1 AGSIAVSAG
10 DQQTATVNTAVATRP
25 AVIVKDRFGNAVAGV
40 AVTFAPALGGGSVTG
55 ATPTTNASGIATV
68 GSWTLGKAAT
78 ANTLT
83 ATAGPAARLAIT
95 TQPSATVQSGLAFLQ
110 QPVIQLQDANGNPV
124 SQSNTTVRA
133 TIASGGGTLGGTVD
147 INTNASGS
155 ALFTNLSISGTA
167 GPHTLG
173 FSAQQFNPITSATVN
188 VTAGPATQIAMNA
201 GNGPTA
207 TT

>member
-1 AGSIAVSAG
+1 GCIAASAG
-10 DQQTATVNTAVATRP
+10 AQQTAAVNTAVATRP

-83 ATAGPAARLAIT
+83 ATSTGLNGSPVTFTATATAGPAARSAIT

-155 ALFTNLSISGTA
+155 ALFTNLSI
-167 GPHTLG
+167 
-173 FSAQQFNPITSATVN
+173 
-188 VTAGPATQIAMNA
+188 
-201 GNGPTA
+201 
-207 TT
+207 